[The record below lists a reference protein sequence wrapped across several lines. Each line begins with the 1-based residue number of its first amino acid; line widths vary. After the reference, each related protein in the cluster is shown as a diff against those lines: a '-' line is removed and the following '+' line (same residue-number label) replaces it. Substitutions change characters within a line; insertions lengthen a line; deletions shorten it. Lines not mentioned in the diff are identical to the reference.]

1 MAKRNWIDDLDLNT
15 KRVAAIEEAW
25 RTCGHP
31 LSRYELSHLG
41 RMRNINPRIPVFPD
55 KHGEIS
61 LYNDDD
67 RERRAYALDDIGK
80 RVFSDNWQ
88 YKAPQTK
95 PRKRVRMIQPE
106 PGPVVTFNSVSEASQ
121 KTGISADDICA
132 ACEKLVAAAGGN
144 AWEYIDTARD
154 AAKATKKN
162 RAPGD
167 PWPCKKT
174 TGKRVQLVP
183 PSGPIVEFASIAHAE
198 DDTGMAAPDI
208 VHAIATGNPV
218 DGGYIWRNRP
228 DDGDAAAAPAT
239 PAAAPVK
246 RSATLHAEPRST
258 SAPTTPTAE
267 TRGLSSTP
275 ATPMPERSASSAPA
289 TRPAE
294 SKVTDAPAKRAP
306 TEWRPADAVGFPG
319 YEVSANGDVRVAI
332 AHEPKK
338 PYRDGNMYLWVDG
351 KHQIVVPADLV
362 RALFPEKFGVVA
374 PGTEGSAVPMLVRV
388 LDGNGKWQDPVAG
401 YLYTPDPRNKR
412 V

>member
-1 MAKRNWIDDLDLNT
+1 MAKRNWIDDLELSP
-15 KRVAAIEEAW
+15 KRVAALEEAW

-41 RMRNINPRIPVFPD
+41 RMRNINPRIPVFTD

-67 RERRAYALDDIGK
+67 KERRVYALDDIGK
-80 RVFSDNWQ
+80 RVFGDTWQ

-95 PRKRVRMIQPE
+95 PRKRVRMTHPE
-106 PGPVVTFNSVSEASQ
+106 SGPVAIFNSVSEASQ
-121 KTGISADDICA
+121 KTRISADDICA
-132 ACEKLVAAAGGN
+132 ACEKLVATVGGHV
-144 AWEYIDTARD
+144 WEYIDTARD
-154 AAKATKKN
+154 AAKAAKKN

-183 PSGPIVEFASIAHAE
+183 PSGPIVEFASISHAE

-208 VHAIATGNPV
+208 VHAIASGNPV

-246 RSATLHAEPRST
+246 RSVTLHAEHRAT

-267 TRGLSSTP
+267 TGRLASAP
-275 ATPMPERSASSAPA
+275 ATPVPERSASSASA

-294 SKVTDAPAKRAP
+294 SKAAAAPAKRALA
-306 TEWRPADAVGFPG
+306 EWRLADAAGFPG
-319 YEVSANGDVRVAI
+319 HEVSSNGDVRI
-332 AHEPKK
+332 AATKEPKL
-338 PYRDGNMYLWVDG
+338 PRTDGDLWLWTG
-351 KHQIVVPADLV
+351 EGRTHIRPRDLV
-362 RALFPEKFGVVA
+362 RAVFPEKFGVVA

-388 LDGNGKWQDPVAG
+388 LDSNGEWQDPVPG
-401 YLYTPDPRNKR
+401 YLYTPDTRNKR
-412 V
+412 A